1 MNEQLEA
8 YKKHVKH
15 KLQPPTIKTYT
26 HNISQFCNSLNY
38 TLKSLNTVEY
48 KTIIKYI
55 GEKRKEVST
64 STLNTILQSLKS
76 YFDYLAQT
84 NQRVDNPARSI
95 FLKDLKSRDIQ
106 TQDLFSVKELEL
118 LLKRKE
124 RYIVLKNRNLLIISL
139 LIYQG
144 LKTSEIKDLSI
155 NDVDFKE
162 ATIYI
167 KERKTTNSRTLKLNG
182 NQVVYL
188 MNYLNFE
195 REKLQKKESNILFLS
210 KLGNAENGEGIQ
222 YLLQSSRHLFETKD
236 NTKRH
241 RKLNPTT
248 IRQSVIFNLLNQG
261 HDLRIVQVFAGH
273 KTPTSTERYKQTHL
287 EELKKQ
293 VLKFHP
299 LQ

>member
-1 MNEQLEA
+1 MNEQFEG
-8 YKKHVKH
+8 YKKHIKH
-15 KLQPPTIKTYT
+15 KLQPLTIKTYT
-26 HNISQFCNSLNY
+26 HNISQFCNSLNGS
-38 TLKSLNTVEY
+38 LISLNTVEY

-55 GEKRKEVST
+55 GEKRKEVSV

-84 NQRVDNPARSI
+84 NQRIDNPARSI

-106 TQDLFSVKELEL
+106 TQDLFTPKELEL
-118 LLKRKE
+118 LLSRKE
-124 RYIVLKNRNLLIISL
+124 RYIMLKNRNLFIISL

-144 LKTSEIKDLSI
+144 LKTNEIKDLKI
-155 NDVDFKE
+155 NDIDFKE
-162 ATIYI
+162 ATIFI
-167 KERKTTNSRTLKLNG
+167 KEKKTTNSRTLKLNG
-182 NQVVYL
+182 NQVIYL
-188 MNYLNFE
+188 MNYLTIE
-195 REKLQKKESNILFLS
+195 RVKLLKKETNILFLS
-210 KLGNAENGEGIQ
+210 KLGNPENGEGIQ
-222 YLLQSSRHLFETKD
+222 YLLQSSRHLFETND
-236 NTKRH
+236 SIRRP

-261 HDLRIVQVFAGH
+261 HDLRLVQVFVGH
-273 KTPTSTERYKQTHL
+273 KTPTSTERYKHTHL